1 MKLNRAIYLV
11 LVAIM
16 QVFFFQNCK
25 KEATKT
31 FPTVTTATITNITEY
46 TATSGGE
53 VISDGGSEVTGRGIC
68 WSTNQN
74 PTIADNKTS
83 DGTGSGIFTSSLT
96 GLTPGSTYFIRAY
109 ANNNVGTAY
118 GNQVSMTVPND
129 YLPLMVG
136 AKYKYSYTA
145 SYSYVDEN
153 SRKKGDCTWTIIS
166 KSVDTPIIYQVE
178 QSFSGYYVSVY
189 YTGKKDSTQ
198 IENQI
203 TTLNFEV
210 LNEGKVSFTFP
221 VPYWGDS
228 KVTIKRFIPSD
239 KIDTCFILVPIV
251 NSVCLRK
258 NVGITNLNFFSCGNH
273 CSSVEYTLI
282 EGPY

>member
-1 MKLNRAIYLV
+1 MKLNRAIYPV

-16 QVFFFQNCK
+16 QVFFFLNCK

-31 FPTVTTATITNITEY
+31 FPTVTTAPMTNITGY

-53 VISDGGSEVTGRGIC
+53 IISDGGSEVTARGVC

-83 DGTGSGIFTSSLT
+83 DGTGSGSFTSSLT
-96 GLTPGSTYFIRAY
+96 GLTPGSTYYIMAY

-129 YLPLMVG
+129 YLPLKVG
-136 AKYKYSYTA
+136 TKYKYSYNA
-145 SYSYVDEN
+145 SYSYVAEN
-153 SRKKGDCTWTIIS
+153 SRKIGECRWTFIS
-166 KSVDTPIIYQVE
+166 KSDDTPVVYQVE

-210 LNEGKVSFTFP
+210 LNDGKVSFTYP
-221 VPYWGDS
+221 VPYWSDS
-228 KVTIKRFIPSD
+228 KVTFDRFIRSD
-239 KIDTCFILVPIV
+239 KIDTCFTL
-251 NSVCLRK
+251 NTLRNHVCLRK
-258 NVGITNLNFFSCGNH
+258 NVGITYLSYFLCGNH
-273 CSSVEYTLI
+273 CSSVDYTLI